1 MGREVDAVDAMEIP
15 RTWKT
20 TVFLSL
26 MPKAGEANLIVTGKG
41 KGKRTTENGRLNHGR
56 GTHPK
61 ILSKSSKFHG
71 VAVDR
76 CVSHDETVRCEADA
90 VDAEGFLEP
99 GKQQSSSA

>member
-1 MGREVDAVDAMEIP
+1 MRREVDTVDAMEIP

-26 MPKAGEANLIVTGKG
+26 VPKAGEANLIVTGKG
-41 KGKRTTENGRLNHGR
+41 KGKGTTENGHLNHGR
-56 GTHPK
+56 GTHHK

-76 CVSHDETVRCEADA
+76 GVSHDETVRREVDA
-90 VDAEGFLEP
+90 VNAVGFLEP